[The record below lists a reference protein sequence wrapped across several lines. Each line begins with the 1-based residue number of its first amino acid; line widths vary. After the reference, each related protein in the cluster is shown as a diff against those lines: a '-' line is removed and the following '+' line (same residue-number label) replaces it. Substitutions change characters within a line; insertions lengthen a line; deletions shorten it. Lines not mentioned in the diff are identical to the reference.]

1 MSYAII
7 RNEKYKRE
15 NLKGIYKHN
24 ERKNKNY
31 SNENIDTTKSHLNYA
46 LKKSTMSYDKLFD
59 NLKDSYHL
67 KGQIKTVSNIACEYI
82 ITSDREFFQ
91 EIGIEETKRYFQE
104 AYNFVCNYKNLGE
117 QYIMS
122 ANVHLDEETPHMHLV
137 FIPVVNTKDKNGNSI
152 NKIACSE
159 FWKGKDS
166 YRQLQDAFYKHMIEK
181 GFKLERGQANNSEH
195 VSIETLK
202 KLTGFNEIDNFVK
215 ADFPVPLEI
224 SEVPDII
231 DSKYAQ
237 EQIIEPFKEE
247 NLKLI
252 EQNIYLRRNLS
263 MITEQVKLLDDCE
276 KDNKKLVK
284 ENRKLKRENK
294 KLLKDI
300 DLYDRLL
307 TTLKNTVN
315 KFVSW
320 VSCAFKI
327 TEKSIIDTFKKETN
341 TFLNPMEQL
350 LAEDE
355 NLIKDLE
362 YEKNL

>member
-31 SNENIDTTKSHLNYA
+31 SNKNIDQTKSHLNYS
-46 LKKSTMSYDKLFD
+46 LKEATMSYDKLFD
-59 NLKDSYHL
+59 KIKESYHL

-91 EIGIEETKRYFQE
+91 EIGTEETKRYFQE
-104 AYNFVCNYKNLGE
+104 AYNFICSYKNLE
-117 QYIMS
+117 EKYIMS

-137 FIPVVNTKDKNGNSI
+137 FIPVVHTKDKNSNNI
-152 NKIACSE
+152 DKVACSE

-166 YRQLQDAFYKHMIEK
+166 YRQLQDAFYTHMIEH

-195 VSIETLK
+195 VSIQTLK
-202 KLTGFNEIDNFVK
+202 KLTGFNKIDNFLK
-215 ADFPVPLEI
+215 TDFPVPLEI
-224 SEVPDII
+224 REVPELIS
-231 DSKYAQ
+231 SKYAQ
-237 EQIIEPFKEE
+237 KQIIEPFKEE

-276 KDNKKLVK
+276 KENKKLIK
-284 ENRKLKRENK
+284 ENRKLTKENK

-300 DLYDRLL
+300 DLFDKLL
-307 TTLKNTVN
+307 STLQNTVN
-315 KFVSW
+315 KLISW
-320 VSCAFKI
+320 VCSVFKVSEESLI
-327 TEKSIIDTFKKETN
+327 N
-341 TFLNPMEQL
+341 TFEDETHTFINPMEQL
-350 LAEDE
+350 LTEDE
-355 NLIKDLE
+355 NLMLDLE
-362 YEKNL
+362 KEYQK